1 MGRVVQF
8 FLALAAAKGLSGDEV
23 QWVRRRLAPPEI
35 ELFSRMAAMD
45 QKHAVR
51 VARKA
56 VALAR
61 RRGVSAEAELRT
73 LERAALLH
81 DIGKRAGDIGL
92 WDRVVIVLARR
103 FAPKLARSLAERG
116 KGDFE
121 RDEETGSRGAGSCRA
136 GLFRAFYAQATHAQR
151 GAEMAREAGV
161 EEAVVALIRRHHE
174 AGRGDLLLELLQEAD
189 R

>member
-1 MGRVVQF
+1 MSRVAQF
-8 FLALAAAKGLSGDEV
+8 FRAVAAVRGLDDDEER
-23 QWVRRRLAPPEI
+23 WVRQRLAPPE
-35 ELFSRMAAMD
+35 EALFRRMSPAD

-56 VALAR
+56 AVLAR
-61 RRGVSAEAELRT
+61 RRGINGGTELAT

-92 WDRVVIVLARR
+92 WDRVVIVLVRR
-103 FAPKLARSLAERG
+103 LAPSFARSLAERG

-121 RDEETGSRGAGSCRA
+121 RASRPRSWRA
-136 GLFRAFYAQATHAQR
+136 ELRRAFYAQATHAER
-151 GAEMAREAGV
+151 GAEMARLAGV
-161 EEAVVALIRRHHE
+161 EEEVVGLIRRHHQS
-174 AGRGDLLLELLQEAD
+174 GRGDMLLELLQEAD